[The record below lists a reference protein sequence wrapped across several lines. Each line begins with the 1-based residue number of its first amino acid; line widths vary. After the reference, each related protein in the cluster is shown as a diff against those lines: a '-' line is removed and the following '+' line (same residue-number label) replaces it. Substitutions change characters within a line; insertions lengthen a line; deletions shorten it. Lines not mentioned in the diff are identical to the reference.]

1 MSLPFFIA
9 RRYLFS
15 KKKHNAIN
23 IISGI
28 SVCGVALA
36 TLALV
41 CTLSVFNGF
50 QDMVAGFFTAFD
62 PELKITVREGKV
74 FDPHEACI
82 RQVHALSE
90 IDVWTETLE
99 ENAMVQY
106 KDRQAMAVIKGVED
120 NFEQLTSIDSLL
132 YGTGKFL
139 LSDSMVD
146 YGFLGVELISEL
158 GTGIQFVDPL
168 QVYAP
173 KRNVRV
179 NIANPTAAFNREYL
193 FSPGAIFAVNQQKY
207 DSRYILTSLDFA
219 RRLFNYDTEVS
230 AIEMKLKP
238 GSNIGSVQ
246 KKIAGILG
254 DRFIVQN
261 RYEQQADV
269 FRIMEIEKLI
279 SYLFLTFILGI
290 ACFNV
295 IGSLSMLILD
305 KREDVETLRNLGA
318 DDRLIARIFLFEGR
332 MISVF
337 GALSGIVLGLLLC
350 FLQQRFGL
358 ISLGGGNGSF
368 VVDAY
373 PVSVH
378 ATDII
383 LVFLTVITVGFLSV
397 WYPVRYLSKRLL
409 RKDKKQLL
417 LTDNRQSVTQ
427 GKNDF
432 LHTRIPRH
440 QIIEG
445 FDTDCLQVC
454 AMGLFFQHMA
464 IPQGIVGNDIST
476 AGKAGE
482 HHFIILYVFTL
493 ISVNKGK
500 VESEVQLRYQLQSI
514 TDVEP
519 DFIRVIGILQPRTG
533 EVLLL
538 VVDFKRM
545 QHPALWQSFCYAK
558 CGISAISPYLQHLP
572 GTNHPDKHLEHTP
585 LQMSGSHA
593 GI

>member
-1 MSLPFFIA
+1 MNLPFYIA

-74 FDPHEACI
+74 FEPGTAAI
-82 RQVHALSE
+82 REVRALPE

-132 YGTGKFL
+132 YGAGEFIL
-139 LSDSMVD
+139 HDSIVD
-146 YGFLGVELISEL
+146 YGVLGVELISEL
-158 GTGIQFVDPL
+158 GTGLQFIDPL

-179 NIANPTAAFNREYL
+179 NMANPSASFNRDYL
-193 FSPGAIFAVNQQKY
+193 FSPGVVFVVNQQKY
-207 DSRYILTSLDFA
+207 DARYILTSLDFA

-230 AIEMKLKP
+230 AIELKLNP
-238 GSNIGSVQ
+238 DADASAVQ
-246 KKIAGILG
+246 RKISRMLG
-254 DRFIVQN
+254 DDYVVLN

-269 FRIMEIEKLI
+269 FRIMEIEKFI
-279 SYLFLTFILGI
+279 SYLFLTFILAI

-332 MISVF
+332 LISLF
-337 GALSGIVLGLLLC
+337 GALAGIILGLLLC
-350 FLQQRFGL
+350 FFQQRFGI
-358 ISLGGGNGSF
+358 ISLGGGSGSF
-368 VVDAY
+368 IVDAY

-378 ATDII
+378 VTDVI
-383 LVFLTVITVGFLSV
+383 LIFITVIAVGFLSV
-397 WYPVRYLSKRLL
+397 WYPVHYLTRRLL
-409 RKDKKQLL
+409 KK
-417 LTDNRQSVTQ
+417 
-427 GKNDF
+427 
-432 LHTRIPRH
+432 
-440 QIIEG
+440 
-445 FDTDCLQVC
+445 
-454 AMGLFFQHMA
+454 
-464 IPQGIVGNDIST
+464 
-476 AGKAGE
+476 
-482 HHFIILYVFTL
+482 
-493 ISVNKGK
+493 
-500 VESEVQLRYQLQSI
+500 
-514 TDVEP
+514 
-519 DFIRVIGILQPRTG
+519 
-533 EVLLL
+533 
-538 VVDFKRM
+538 
-545 QHPALWQSFCYAK
+545 
-558 CGISAISPYLQHLP
+558 
-572 GTNHPDKHLEHTP
+572 
-585 LQMSGSHA
+585 
-593 GI
+593 